1 VRRREFVAF
10 VGAAAAC
17 PFVARAQQR
26 DRTPLI
32 GVPMGF
38 AESDPTAQLM
48 VAVSGSKII
57 VRTR

>member
-26 DRTPLI
+26 VGINRRLCTSAVPSDFGAMTDMLRSALI
-32 GVPMGF
+32 GRF
-38 AESDPTAQLM
+38 
-48 VAVSGSKII
+48 
-57 VRTR
+57 